1 MNVVCFAGYS
11 GSGKTTLLEQL
22 IPALK
27 ARGLRVSVIK
37 HAHHRFDIDQ
47 PGKDSWRHRRA
58 GAAEVLIASDLSRA
72 RLAGEAIALATGV
85 PLSIDPRWREL
96 DFGAWDGMAPG
107 DVEGAALARFWD
119 DPDGHAPPGG
129 ERWSALVERV
139 SSALG
144 DLAARPT
151 LIVTHGGAMRA
162 ALAVLCGFDMHQ
174 TWAVDLPYNCLL
186 TLRVWPGAT
195 PTAQIAGL
203 YP

>member
-1 MNVVCFAGYS
+1 MSSFPLYLLRHGEPEGAGR
-11 GSGKTTLLEQL
+11 L
-22 IPALK
+22 I
-27 ARGLRVSVIK
+27 GLTDAPPI
-37 HAHHRFDIDQ
+37 AAGIAACADQ
-47 PGKDSWRHRRA
+47 VRNL
-58 GAAEVLIASDLSRA
+58 AAEVLIASDLSRA
-72 RLAGEAIALATGV
+72 RLAGEAIALATGA

>member
-1 MNVVCFAGYS
+1 MSSFPLYLLRHGEPESTGRLIGRTDAPPTAAGIAACAD
-11 GSGKTTLLEQL
+11 Q
-22 IPALK
+22 
-27 ARGLRVSVIK
+27 ARDL
-37 HAHHRFDIDQ
+37 
-47 PGKDSWRHRRA
+47 
-58 GAAEVLIASDLSRA
+58 AAEVLIASDLSRA
-72 RLAGEAIALATGV
+72 RLAGEAIGLATGV

-96 DFGAWDGMAPG
+96 DFGAWDGMVPG

-119 DPDGHAPPGG
+119 DPDVHAPPGG

-151 LIVTHGGAMRA
+151 LIVTHGGAIRA
-162 ALAVLCGFDMHQ
+162 ALAVLCGFDVRQ
-174 TWAVDLPYNCLL
+174 TWAIDLPYNSLL
-186 TLRVWPGAT
+186 SLRVWPAQEPGQR